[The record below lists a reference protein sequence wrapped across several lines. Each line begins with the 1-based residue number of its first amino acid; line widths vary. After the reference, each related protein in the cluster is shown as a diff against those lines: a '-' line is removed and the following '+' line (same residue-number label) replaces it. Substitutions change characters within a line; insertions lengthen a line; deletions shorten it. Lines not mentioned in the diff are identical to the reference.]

1 MKDKPKKTKQSNQ
14 DKAQLWSQRYD
25 IAKKNQQ
32 PMFDRFS
39 KWFDLMYAN
48 INDTNMAL
56 WRSKVFIPV
65 LASKAWSLISK
76 FVGLKPGF
84 EVSLR
89 DPEPMPEKIPEEL
102 EDDLQIK
109 AEYTKAENE
118 RIADMKRRAEKMQK
132 KLEYDYDN
140 PRLSEPIR
148 DKLISPL
155 VDAVVTGTGF
165 AKVPWHVKDI
175 KKYSRIIDDSG
186 TVDLTKEQV
195 IGTKY
200 GCNDLIPINIFNMFI
215 APSATNLYDSPWVII
230 KEYKTT
236 EELKKT
242 KHYSNIDKLENS
254 RAEADEFASQKRSR
268 NRLVSDEDP
277 IVSDNSV
284 DFVAVYECYEGD
296 MIYVYADAGTKNGN
310 RMPWVELD
318 ARKNPYWHG
327 KFPIVRFVVKQRP
340 YSVWGEGLFEIT
352 ERLQSAINDS
362 FNHYMD
368 NWNLSVD
375 GMWLIEEGS
384 NVDDF
389 VIQPGGQIY
398 YSGNA
403 PQPAK
408 IPEPNP
414 QAIDLVNNY
423 LAKAIED
430 STISSYATGLPSS
443 ATDTTQGTATGIKRL
458 QDAAGDIIGF
468 MRSNFQQSIKQIG
481 EMWLSNN
488 QQFMDRN
495 LVITDNS
502 EPVKITP
509 YDMQGDMDL
518 RIDDASMESV
528 SKEDQKNSWLAFLQQ
543 TLSLQQAS
551 LAQAQSSGIPPL
563 ELDYEELWKSTAEK
577 FGIKSIDSI
586 IVTPDEKEEQM
597 QEQQAQQQGIN
608 EEMMPQ
614 EMQGEMPDMEQQPE
628 MPIGNMNGDING

>member
-1 MKDKPKKTKQSNQ
+1 MKPKKKPKDNTN
-14 DKAQLWSQRYD
+14 KAQIWSQRYD

-48 INDTNMAL
+48 VNDTNMAL

-89 DPEPMPEKIPEEL
+89 DPEPMPEKMPEEL
-102 EDDLQIK
+102 EGDPQLK
-109 AEYTKAENE
+109 REYTKAENE

-140 PRLSEPIR
+140 PRLNEPIR
-148 DKLISPL
+148 DKLIAPL

-165 AKVPWHVKDI
+165 AKVPWHTKKI
-175 KKYSRIIDDSG
+175 NKYSRIIDESG
-186 TVDLTKEQV
+186 TVDLTKEKV
-195 IGTKY
+195 TESIY
-200 GCNDLIPINIFNMFI
+200 GCNDLIPVNIFNVFI
-215 APSATNLYDSPWVII
+215 APSASNLYDAPWVMI
-230 KEYKTT
+230 KEYKTVD
-236 EELKKT
+236 ELKKT
-242 KHYSNIDKLENS
+242 ERYKNLDQLENS
-254 RAEADEFASQKRSR
+254 RAEADEFAAQKHSR

-277 IVSDNSV
+277 VTSDGTL

-296 MIYVYADAGTKNGN
+296 MIYVYADAGTKNGSKL
-310 RMPWVELD
+310 PWVQLE

-327 KFPIVRFVVKQRP
+327 KFPLVRFVVKQRP

-375 GMWLIEEGS
+375 GMWMIEEGS

-403 PQPAK
+403 PVPAK
-408 IPEPNP
+408 LPDPNP
-414 QAIDLVNNY
+414 NAVELVNNF
-423 LAKAIED
+423 LAKSIED
-430 STISSYATGLPSS
+430 ATISSYASGLPNS
-443 ATDTTQGTATGIKRL
+443 ATDSTAGTATGIMRL
-458 QDAAGDIIGF
+458 QQAAGDVISF

-488 QQFMDRN
+488 QQFMDRP

-502 EPVKITP
+502 EPMQIAP
-509 YDMQGDMDL
+509 ADMQGEMDL
-518 RIDDASMESV
+518 RIDDASMEAV
-528 SKEDQKNSWLAFLQQ
+528 SKEDQKASWLAFLQQ

-563 ELDYEELWKSTAEK
+563 ELNYEELWKSTAEK
-577 FGIKSIDSI
+577 FGIKSVDSI

-597 QEQQAQQQGIN
+597 QEQQAEQQGVQEEMN
-608 EEMMPQ
+608 PEMMP
-614 EMQGEMPDMEQQPE
+614 EDMQPE
-628 MPIGNMNGDING
+628 VMGGLNG